1 MSTPRGTGTL
11 AFELVRRFL
20 AIAAAALGLSGSADA
35 YASIWPTSTRRI
47 EADLAAQDVE
57 MRRRAAQRLAEV
69 RGPTARTLVERAL
82 GDPDVEVRLAAIEAG
97 RALALEDFGG
107 RVAAWLSDPEP
118 RIRLAAAEVLVAT
131 PSKQAIGALGRAS
144 SDTDPAV
151 RSSVARALA
160 VSESPD
166 ATLPLLGRLDDPV
179 PEVRREVAIALGR
192 LRDPRAVVPLLG
204 KVEDTVAP
212 VRRAVV
218 RALGELGDPRAVSAL
233 VLVLRD
239 PDEGVRVAALDALG
253 RLGDKGSAAAVMG
266 VLSGSSGATRRAAG
280 GALARLATPEAL
292 AALVGEIVREP
303 SEEERAAL
311 VSALLRAGSAALPA
325 LRNCLVE
332 RLAFSRVDGC
342 AIAIAYLGDASDV
355 PRIREALERGR
366 LTPAVALTTFAKLG
380 DKSALPVVLE
390 RITAP
395 DQTTRAA
402 ARAALGELLEPESA
416 DGRAVDPLL
425 RALAARRIPLGE
437 RAELALLL
445 GRTGS
450 PRALEPLTGL
460 TAGSSPPPLV
470 AASLE
475 GLGFLPVGSADQA
488 FLRGLEHEDGRV
500 RRSAALALRRAGSG
514 GVLEDLLGRL
524 ERSAEQDR
532 TALGL
537 ALTGPVERSR
547 DARLVVRLGRAV
559 RSNRGAERDML
570 VDALAVSPLAEA
582 TDYLSELTKSSD
594 PADRAKAAEAL
605 AGRAEGR
612 KALVSLALDRDASV
626 RAQVV
631 WALGALGNPGDVTL
645 LGRAV
650 ADRDAAVAANAAAAL
665 GRIAGRARVDVAA
678 SLCGALGDHRA
689 YVRANALNALR
700 VAGGRCSD
708 DRVVRLL
715 LRDRIAVVRTAAAAV
730 AWVAQGP
737 AERKALERCAAE
749 DVNPQVSA
757 ACSTAPAAPSGVEAV
772 LVYVVP
778 AGETEAVSR
787 APFVLRLADGT
798 FRLGLADRRGAVAER
813 FAPKGEIELGIPG
826 PLTE

>member
-1 MSTPRGTGTL
+1 
-11 AFELVRRFL
+11 VRRFF
-20 AIAAAALGLSGSADA
+20 AIALAALGLFGSADA
-35 YASIWPTSTRRI
+35 RASLWPTSTRRI
-47 EADLAAQDVE
+47 EADLAASELEV
-57 MRRRAAQRLAEV
+57 RRRAAQRLSEV
-69 RGPTARTLVERAL
+69 RGPAARALVERAL

-107 RVAAWLSDPEP
+107 RVSAWLSDPEP

-131 PSKQAIGALGRAS
+131 PSPQAIGALGRAT

-160 VSESPD
+160 ASESPD

-239 PDEGVRVAALDALG
+239 QDEGVRVAALDALG

-280 GALARLATPEAL
+280 NALGRLATPEAL
-292 AALVGEIVREP
+292 TALVGAVVSES

-311 VSALLRAGSAALPA
+311 VSALRRAGTAALPA
-325 LRNCLVE
+325 LRQCLVE

-342 AIAIAYLGDASDV
+342 ANAIGHLGDASDV
-355 PRIREALERGR
+355 PRVREALERGR
-366 LTPAVALTTFAKLG
+366 LTPAVALATFASLG
-380 DKSALPVVLE
+380 DKAALSVVLE

-395 DQTTRAA
+395 DPTTRAA
-402 ARAALGELLEPESA
+402 ARVALGELLEPESA

-425 RALAARRIPLGE
+425 RALAARRISLAE

-450 PRALEPLTGL
+450 PRALEPLTAL
-460 TAGSSPPPLV
+460 TRGSSPPLLV

-475 GLGFLPVGSADQA
+475 GLGFLAIGSADEA
-488 FLRGLEHEDGRV
+488 LVRGLEHEDGRV
-500 RRSAALALRRAGSG
+500 RRSAALALRRSGSG
-514 GVLEDLLGRL
+514 SVLGALLRRL

-537 ALTGPVERSR
+537 ALTGPVARSR
-547 DARLVVRLGRAV
+547 DPRFVTRLERAV
-559 RSNRGAERDML
+559 RSSRGDERDML
-570 VDALAVSPLAEA
+570 VDALAASPHVEA
-582 TDYLSELTKSSD
+582 TRSLSELGKAPD
-594 PADRAKAAEAL
+594 PSDRAKAAEAL
-605 AGRAEGR
+605 AGRTEAR
-612 KALVSLALDRDASV
+612 RALLALASDRDASV
-626 RAQVV
+626 RASAV
-631 WALGALGNPGDVTL
+631 WSLGTVGTAADIAL
-645 LGRAV
+645 LGRAL
-650 ADRDAAVAANAAAAL
+650 ADRDDAVAANATASL
-665 GRIAGRARVDVAA
+665 GRLAARTRVDTTAL
-678 SLCGALGDHRA
+678 LCGALADQRA
-689 YVRANALNALR
+689 YVRANALAALR
-700 VAGGRCSD
+700 IASARCSD
-708 DRVVRLL
+708 DRVARLL
-715 LRDRIAVVRTAAAAV
+715 LRDRIAVVRAAAAALARAV
-730 AWVAQGP
+730 SGP
-737 AERKALERCAAE
+737 AEKKALERCAAE
-749 DVNPQVSA
+749 DPNPQAAA
-757 ACSTAPAAPSGVEAV
+757 ACANPPATLPNDVEAV

-778 AGETEAVSR
+778 AGETEAVPR
-787 APFVLRLADGT
+787 APFVLELADGS
-798 FRLGLADRRGAVAER
+798 FRLGLADRRGAVSER

-826 PLTE
+826 PLSE